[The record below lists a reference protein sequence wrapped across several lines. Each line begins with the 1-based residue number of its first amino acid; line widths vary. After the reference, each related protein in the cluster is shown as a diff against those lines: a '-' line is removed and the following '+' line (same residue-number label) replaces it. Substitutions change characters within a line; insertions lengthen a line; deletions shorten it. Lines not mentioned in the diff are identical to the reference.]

1 MPDCF
6 GKARKIEIET
16 GLWIYLMEVGLMKVI
31 LFFRDVELRIV
42 ITDIDRACVLDN

>member
-1 MPDCF
+1 MKD
-6 GKARKIEIET
+6 T
-16 GLWIYLMEVGLMKVI
+16 LYLMEVGLMKVI